1 MGRIRTLGAIL
12 SVLFLLVASV
22 ASSRVLLDDDKVSLS
37 AAPNPVASAKSNVS
51 GLSQKPPPK
60 PNDSTV
66 PGGSTYPPQ
75 PSKIEN
81 KSPQNS
87 ISGEQTKKDDGATG
101 YPRREEDNAKSGSS
115 GSTKE
120 KSMSPTKLEDNYVVK
135 ETCGPQST
143 RCVNDKLVACL
154 QHSENDSNNLSLLVQ
169 NIGDDD
175 FNVKIWGTPALH
187 IDHDIGPLSRN
198 ISKKINIPVNYWN
211 VTEIVLNA
219 GKGDCV
225 LHIATSVSNWNLL
238 QQFLAYAT
246 RLTPIYGT
254 YFLLVTVVLVGGT
267 WVCCRFR
274 KRGKRDDSG
283 IPYQQLEMGAHPQ
296 SSSAADSMTVDGW
309 DEWDDDWD
317 DESVTRPQKHTT
329 PSVSSNGLTSR
340 TPKKDGW
347 DADWDD

>member
-1 MGRIRTLGAIL
+1 MGRIRTFGAIL

-37 AAPNPVASAKSNVS
+37 AAPNPLASAKSNVS

-60 PNDSTV
+60 PNNSTD
-66 PGGSTYPPQ
+66 PGGSTYPPP
-75 PSKIEN
+75 PSNIEN

-87 ISGEQTKKDDGATG
+87 TSGEQTKKDDGATG
-101 YPRREEDNAKSGSS
+101 NPSREEDTAKSGSS

-143 RCVNDKLVACL
+143 RCINDKLVACL
-154 QHSENDSNNLSLLVQ
+154 QRSEHDSNNLSLLVQ

-175 FNVKIWGTPALH
+175 FSVKIWGTPALH

-198 ISKKINIPVNYWN
+198 SSKKINIPVNYWN
-211 VTEIVLNA
+211 ATEIVLNA

-225 LHIATSVSNWNLL
+225 LHIATPVSDWNLF
-238 QQFLAYAT
+238 QQFPVYAT
-246 RLTPIYGT
+246 HLTPIYGT
-254 YFLLVTVVLVGGT
+254 YFLLVIVVLVGGT

-283 IPYQQLEMGAHPQ
+283 IPYQQLEMGAQPQ
-296 SSSAADSMTVDGW
+296 SSSAADSTTVDGW

-317 DESVTRPQKHTT
+317 EEAVTRPQKHTT
-329 PSVSSNGLTSR
+329 GVSSNGLTSR